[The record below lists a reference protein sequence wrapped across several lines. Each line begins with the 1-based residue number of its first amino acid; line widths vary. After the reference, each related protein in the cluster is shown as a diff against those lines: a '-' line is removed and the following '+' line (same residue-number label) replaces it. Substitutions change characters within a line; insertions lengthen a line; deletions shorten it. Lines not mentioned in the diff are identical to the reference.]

1 MKKGTFWIGIIFTVL
16 LTLPAMVAAEPG
28 VTDTEVVI
36 GVTHP
41 LTGPAASWGVNI
53 SGGMKAWADHIN
65 EQGGIHGRKIKLMIK
80 DDGYNPARAVAN
92 LQEMKNKIFAVAGQ
106 LGSAPCNA
114 AKDFYP
120 ENKIPLITA
129 YGNLEIYAKQPK
141 EKQKYYFVSYP
152 NYEDETEYMTKYA
165 VETLGAKKIAHFYQN
180 DEYGLG
186 ANAGIKTY
194 FKGNPGKAKLV
205 SEVPYEVT
213 ERALATH
220 AQKLKESGADTMMMT
235 SMMSTG
241 AIMTKTLAQ
250 IGYSPTVMGNFPL
263 GPELM
268 YKLAGQTWE
277 GTYINM
283 SAHMGIP
290 GTHADADRVAAI
302 LIGKNPK
309 LKGMEFLALF
319 GAASI
324 MHLAEGL
331 KHAGRDLTREGLI
344 KGMEQIKNWT
354 PPAGGAPVT
363 YGPDRHNGVNA
374 IWPCVAKGG
383 RHVLVPGGKAVV
395 FKPKF

>member
-1 MKKGTFWIGIIFTVL
+1 MKKKSFWVGLFIVL
-16 LTLPAMVAAEPG
+16 FLSVPSMVCADPG

-36 GVTHP
+36 GVTQP
-41 LTGPAASWGVNI
+41 LTGPAAGWGVNI
-53 SGGMKAWADHIN
+53 TGGMQAWADHIN
-65 EQGGIHGRKIKLMIK
+65 EQGGIHGRKIKLIIK

-92 LQEMKNKIFAVAGQ
+92 LQEMKNDVFAICAQ

-141 EKQKYYFVSYP
+141 EKRKYYFVSYP

-165 VETLGAKKIAHFYQN
+165 VKTIGAKKIAHFYQN

-186 ANAGIKTY
+186 ANAGIKKY
-194 FKGNPGKAKLV
+194 LKANPGKAELV
-205 SEVPYEVT
+205 AEVPYEVT
-213 ERALATH
+213 ERALDTH
-220 AQKLKESGADTMMMT
+220 ALKLKESDADLLIMT
-235 SMMSTG
+235 AMMSTG
-241 AIMTKTLAQ
+241 AIMTKTLAK
-250 IGYSPTVMGNFPL
+250 IAYRPTVMGNFPL

-268 YKLAGQTWE
+268 YKIAGETWE

-290 GTHADADRVAAI
+290 GTHPPADKVAAI
-302 LIGKNPK
+302 LVSKNPK
-309 LKGMEFLALF
+309 LKGQEFLALF
-319 GAASI
+319 GAGSI

-331 KHAGRDLTREGLI
+331 KNAGKNLTREGLI
-344 KGMEQIKNWT
+344 KGMEKIRNWT
-354 PPAGGAPVT
+354 PEAGGAPVT
-363 YGPDRHNGVNA
+363 YGPNRHNGQNA

-383 RHVLVPGGKAVV
+383 RHIPLGDPVI